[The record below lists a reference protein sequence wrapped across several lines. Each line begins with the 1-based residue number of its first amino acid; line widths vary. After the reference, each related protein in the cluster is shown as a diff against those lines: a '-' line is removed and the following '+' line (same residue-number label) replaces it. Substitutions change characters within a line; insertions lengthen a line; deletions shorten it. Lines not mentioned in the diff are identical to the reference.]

1 MCCFPRKPAPG
12 AILEA
17 ARGRPCQVSFPHR
30 QPLSCRICQGFSRR
44 KRRQRGLPCSGIH
57 GQTTL
62 SRYFWRA
69 MPGRSGKRDFES
81 EMVDVLAAPQQAKT
95 DAALRTLGL
104 ISTAHW
110 VSHFHL
116 FVLPMLFP
124 FLKEQLGVGYIELG
138 LALTIFA
145 VTSGLTQAPIG
156 YIADHIGA
164 RKVLLMGLT
173 LGGLA
178 LIMLGLHLS
187 YPFLIA
193 SAVLLGLAN
202 SVYHPADYAILSA
215 HMDEARMGRAFSIHT
230 FAGFL
235 GGAVAPA
242 IMAALVATTGG
253 FGALIV
259 AGAVGPLVALLLLIV
274 GIPDASAA
282 DRHVDGAP
290 APQQNI
296 ITPTL
301 MVLTVFF
308 LLLSLS
314 SAGIG
319 NFGVVALMSG
329 YGASFSSAN
338 IALTAF
344 LGFSAVGVL
353 AGGFLADRTRR
364 HGQVAAACFAIN
376 AAIVFIIATATLS
389 ALLLTTA
396 MAMAGFLGGVI
407 APSRDMLVRSAVPAG
422 AAGRAFGIVSTGF
435 NLGGIVS
442 PLLFGWIM
450 DQNRPHW
457 VFGASVIFMILTVLL
472 ALFTDRGPQQRP
484 AGADARLMH
493 S

>member
-1 MCCFPRKPAPG
+1 
-12 AILEA
+12 
-17 ARGRPCQVSFPHR
+17 
-30 QPLSCRICQGFSRR
+30 
-44 KRRQRGLPCSGIH
+44 
-57 GQTTL
+57 
-62 SRYFWRA
+62 
-69 MPGRSGKRDFES
+69 
-81 EMVDVLAAPQQAKT
+81 MVDVLTAPQQTKA
-95 DAALRTLGL
+95 DASLRTLAA

-124 FLKEQLGVGYIELG
+124 FLKGQLGVGYIELG
-138 LALTIFA
+138 FALTVFA
-145 VTSGLTQAPIG
+145 VISGLTQAPIG
-156 YIADHIGA
+156 YLADHIGA

-173 LGGLA
+173 LGGVA

-187 YPFLIA
+187 YSWLIA

-242 IMAALVATTGG
+242 IVAALVTMTGAH
-253 FGALIV
+253 GALIV
-259 AGAVGPLVALLLLIV
+259 AGAVGPLVALLLLVV

-282 DRHVDGAP
+282 DRKIDGVHAP
-290 APQQNI
+290 LQNI

-301 MVLTVFF
+301 IVLTIFF
-308 LLLSLS
+308 MLLSLS

-344 LGFSAVGVL
+344 LGFSAIGVL

-376 AAIVFIIATATLS
+376 AAIVFIIAMVALPS
-389 ALLLTTA
+389 LLLTMA
-396 MAMAGFLGGVI
+396 MASAGFLGGVI
-407 APSRDMLVRSAVPAG
+407 APSRDMLVRNAAPAG

-450 DQNRPHW
+450 DQNMPHW

-472 ALFTDRGPQQRP
+472 ALFTDRSPQVGP
-484 AGADARLMH
+484 AEADARLMH
-493 S
+493 P

>member
-1 MCCFPRKPAPG
+1 
-12 AILEA
+12 
-17 ARGRPCQVSFPHR
+17 
-30 QPLSCRICQGFSRR
+30 
-44 KRRQRGLPCSGIH
+44 
-57 GQTTL
+57 
-62 SRYFWRA
+62 
-69 MPGRSGKRDFES
+69 
-81 EMVDVLAAPQQAKT
+81 MVDVLAAPQQAKT
-95 DAALRTLGL
+95 DASLRTLVL

-116 FVLPMLFP
+116 MVLPMLFP

-138 LALTIFA
+138 FALTVFA
-145 VTSGLTQAPIG
+145 VISGLNQAPMG
-156 YIADHIGA
+156 YLADHIGA
-164 RKVLLMGLT
+164 RKILLIGLGI
-173 LGGLA
+173 GGFA

-187 YPFLIA
+187 YAWLIA

-242 IMAALVATTGG
+242 IVATLVAITGG

-259 AGAVGPLVALLLLIV
+259 AGAAGPLVALLLIAV

-282 DRHVDGAP
+282 DRKVDGVHP
-290 APQQNI
+290 PRQSV

-301 MVLTVFF
+301 IVLTIFF
-308 LLLSLS
+308 MLLSLS
-314 SAGIG
+314 NAGIG

-344 LGFSAVGVL
+344 LGASAVGVL

-376 AAIVFIIATATLS
+376 AAIVFVIATIALPL
-389 ALLLTTA
+389 LLLTAA
-396 MAMAGFLGGVI
+396 MGMAGFLGGVI
-407 APSRDMLVRSAVPAG
+407 APSRDMLVRSAAPAG

-435 NLGGIVS
+435 NLGGIIS

-450 DQNRPHW
+450 DQNSPHW
-457 VFGASVIFMILTVLL
+457 VFGASVVFMILTVLL
-472 ALFTDRGPQQRP
+472 ALVTDINPR
-484 AGADARLMH
+484 AGSEAPDARLMQP
-493 S
+493 